1 MMTETQTPSSSAADD
16 ASTALPPT
24 AGSAA
29 GATTDAPSDP
39 PSDDSRNLAVL
50 SHLSALIAL
59 AGVPGFVGPLAVWL
73 WQRDRDPWV
82 GDHARDALNFQLSL
96 LIYAVGSLAL
106 AVVTLGLG
114 LLVAVPVIVVA
125 IVASVV
131 VPILAALRAADGG
144 RYTYPLTLQLLN

>member
-1 MMTETQTPSSSAADD
+1 MMTETQTPSSGAADD
-16 ASTALPPT
+16 ASTAPPPT
-24 AGSAA
+24 GTST
-29 GATTDAPSDP
+29 GAPTDDAPSSP
-39 PSDDSRNLAVL
+39 PSNDSRNLAVL

-73 WQRDRDPWV
+73 LQRDRDPWV
-82 GDHARDALNFQLSL
+82 GAHARDALNFQLSL

-131 VPILAALRAADGG
+131 APILAALRAADDE
-144 RYTYPLTLQLLN
+144 RYSYPLTLQLLN